1 MDEVVHVMPK
11 QSARDVQMSKVVLDP
26 LAEWRF
32 ARDELVEVITVNRE
46 RLFYVLIH
54 LLIELGARLG
64 VGLALSR

>member
-1 MDEVVHVMPK
+1 
-11 QSARDVQMSKVVLDP
+11 MSKVVLDP

-32 ARDELVEVITVNRE
+32 ARDELVEVVTVNSE

-54 LLIELGARLG
+54 LLIELGVRLV

>member
-32 ARDELVEVITVNRE
+32 ARDELVEVVTVNRE
-46 RLFYVLIH
+46 RFFYILIH
-54 LLIELGARLG
+54 LLIELGARLV